1 MSHDI
6 EAAWATTEIASIIK
20 NDPVSCIGKHLTAN
34 SSIIAGL
41 DKRRIWPIADG
52 LIKIE
57 DPINNI
63 NHSIAVEYKRTNEG
77 LHGILTA
84 LGQSQA
90 YLDKGFTA
98 SAIIIPDKYESHN
111 DPGKHLLRI
120 IEHTAH
126 SNPILLFTYTEP
138 DISSESPFH
147 NKFTKLRS
155 VNIGNCASQSN
166 EINMRIETQ
175 WGHMREG
182 SSDSSA
188 FFLYLKTAKELNG
201 LDDDAY
207 MENIPNEI
215 KDVLLKNGKNEI
227 AKYLSN
233 STGDLFH
240 DKVWRRFWFT
250 NICFKEMLMPW
261 RRLDNNTYCVND
273 VKSKI
278 TMADGKQKLFFSGR
292 SDSIKNRLVE
302 KLNSHVISESKALL
316 EFADNIH
323 SRAHSYRED
332 IDSGLEALGL
342 IYTDGRPTTIGYKFV
357 DECIRN
363 GSADTGLPRIILINL
378 LLTKANY
385 GVLLHYIYRVSENEF
400 SKNNLSFSDTINGP
414 AFFNQAEYLNWLE
427 NKLANE
433 LNVMRK
439 GSQRGGQKRLP
450 FQAEFAMLRKFGLVK
465 GFRIGVGLEINW
477 PEVQRLSN
485 YDIN

>member
-6 EAAWATTEIASIIK
+6 EAAWATTEIANIIK
-20 NDPVSCIGKHLTAN
+20 TDPLACIGKQLNAN

-41 DKRRIWPIADG
+41 DKRKIWPIADG

-63 NHSIAVEYKRTNEG
+63 NYSIAVEYKRLNEG

-98 SAIIIPDKYESHN
+98 SAIIIPNKYESHN

-120 IEHTAH
+120 IDRTAH
-126 SNPILLFTYTEP
+126 GNPILLFTYTEP
-138 DISSESPFH
+138 DVSNESPFY
-147 NKFTKLRS
+147 NKFTRLRS
-155 VNIGNCASQSN
+155 INIGDYVPQNN
-166 EINMRIETQ
+166 EINMKVETQ

-182 SSDSSA
+182 SSDSFA
-188 FFLYLKTAKELNG
+188 FFLYLKIAKELG
-201 LDDDAY
+201 DPDDDAY
-207 MENIPNEI
+207 MEIIPSAIKNI
-215 KDVLLKNGKNEI
+215 LSKNGKNQI
-227 AKYLSN
+227 VKYLSN
-233 STGDLFH
+233 SSGDSFH
-240 DKVWRRFWFT
+240 DKVWRKFWFT
-250 NICFKEMLMPW
+250 NVCFKEMLIPW
-261 RRLDNNTYCVND
+261 RKLDNNTYCVNG

-278 TMADGKQKLFFSGR
+278 TMADGKHKLFFFGR
-292 SDSIKNRLVE
+292 SDSIKNKLAK
-302 KLNSHVISESKALL
+302 KLNSHDISESEAFL

-342 IYTDGRPTTIGYKFV
+342 IYTDGRPTAIGYKFV

-363 GSADTGLPRIILINL
+363 GSADTGLPRIILTNL

-385 GVLLHYIYRVSENEF
+385 GVLLHYIYRASEKKF
-400 SKNNLSFSDTINGP
+400 SQNNLSFTRNVNGHIE
-414 AFFNQAEYLNWLE
+414 FDQTEYLYWLE

-439 GSQRGGQKRLP
+439 VSQRGGQKRLP

-465 GFRIGVGLEINW
+465 GFRMGVGLEINW
-477 PEVQRLSN
+477 PEVQRLSG
-485 YDIN
+485 YDIS